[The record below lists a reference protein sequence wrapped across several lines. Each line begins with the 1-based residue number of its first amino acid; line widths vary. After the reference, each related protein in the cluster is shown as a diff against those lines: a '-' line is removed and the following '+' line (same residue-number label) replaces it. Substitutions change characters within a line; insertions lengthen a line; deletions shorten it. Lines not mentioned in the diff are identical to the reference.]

1 MSGHAD
7 LAPSA
12 AHRWIRCPGS
22 VPMSKGIGD
31 TGSSYAAEGTWA
43 HKLAEVRLEGRE
55 TLTEGEIADLVG
67 LTGETYDTAAMAEPV
82 RYYVD
87 YVKSLGGDLFTEQRL
102 SLAEITG
109 EEGAR
114 GTADAVILRGSEL
127 VIADLK
133 FGQGVKVDAVKNP
146 QLTIYAGAAVRTFA
160 PMMDEELAQI
170 RLIIIQP
177 RLDHVS
183 EWTLTPA
190 ELEARLD
197 AISKAAAEAR
207 REMTAEDTTEW
218 HLCPGLPQCR
228 FCPAR
233 GRCRELARFALTAAG
248 LEELKGTVPKLDTN
262 MIGETLGKL
271 DLIQSWIDGMRQVA
285 EEELLKGHRIPG
297 WKLVAGRAGPR
308 KWGDKAAADRAL
320 AEKGVPDSLRFVREL
335 ISPTQAEKLVK
346 EGKITDEQWQAV
358 QGEITRSEPK
368 PAVVPESDPREPWTP
383 LTAADFPDE
392 SGGTTPAPAPEKKS
406 SKGKKTAKSQHR
418 YREVK

>member
-43 HKLAEVRLEGRE
+43 HKLAEVRLSGRE

-67 LTGETYDTAAMAEPV
+67 LTGETYDTAAMTEPV

-102 SLAEITG
+102 SLTEITG

-133 FGQGVKVDAVKNP
+133 FGQGVKVDAVENP

-170 RLIIIQP
+170 RLVIIQP

-197 AISKAAAEAR
+197 TISKAAAEAR
-207 REMTAEDTTEW
+207 REMAAEDTAQW

-248 LEELKGTVPKLDTN
+248 LPELKGTVPKLDTN

-285 EEELLKGHRIPG
+285 EEELLKGHKIPG

-308 KWGDKAAADRAL
+308 KWGDKAAADRVL
-320 AEKGVPDSLRFVREL
+320 SEKGVPDSLRFVREL
-335 ISPTQAEKLVK
+335 ISPTQAEKLAK
-346 EGKITDEQWQAV
+346 EGKITEEQWQAV

-392 SGGTTPAPAPEKKS
+392 SKGTVPSPAPEKKYR
-406 SKGKKTAKSQHR
+406 KGKKTAKS
-418 YREVK
+418 

>member
-1 MSGHAD
+1 MSGHAE

-43 HKLAEVRLEGRE
+43 HKLAEVRLDGRE
-55 TLTEGEIADLVG
+55 ALTEEEIADLVG
-67 LTGETYDTAAMAEPV
+67 LTGETYDTAAMEEPV

-87 YVKSLGGDLFTEQRL
+87 YVKGLGGDLFTEQRL

-133 FGQGVKVDAVKNP
+133 FGQGVKVDAVENP

-197 AISKAAAEAR
+197 TISKAAAEAR
-207 REMTAEDTTEW
+207 REMAAGDTAEW

-248 LEELKGTVPKLDTN
+248 LPELKGTVPKLDTN

-308 KWGDKAAADRAL
+308 KWGDKAAADRVL
-320 AEKGVPDSLRFVREL
+320 AEKGVPDSLRFTREL
-335 ISPTQAEKLVK
+335 ISPTQAEKLAK
-346 EGKITDEQWQAV
+346 EGKITEEQWQAV

-383 LTAADFPDE
+383 LTAADYPDE
-392 SGGTTPAPAPEKKS
+392 SGGTAPAPAPEKKS
-406 SKGKKTAKSQHR
+406 RKGKKTAKS
-418 YREVK
+418 

>member
-1 MSGHAD
+1 MSGHAE

-43 HKLAEVRLEGRE
+43 HKLAEVRLSGRE
-55 TLTEGEIADLVG
+55 ELTDEEIADLVG
-67 LTGETYDTAAMAEPV
+67 LTGETYDTAAMEEPV

-87 YVKSLGGDLFTEQRL
+87 YVKGLGGDLFTEQRL

-133 FGQGVKVDAVKNP
+133 FGQGVKVDAVENP

-190 ELEARLD
+190 ELETRLD

-207 REMTAEDTTEW
+207 REMAAGDTAEW

-248 LEELKGTVPKLDTN
+248 LPELKGTVPKLDTN

-308 KWGDKAAADRAL
+308 KWGDKAAADRVL
-320 AEKGVPDSLRFVREL
+320 AEKGVPDSLRFTREL
-335 ISPTQAEKLVK
+335 ISPTQAEKLTK
-346 EGKITDEQWQAV
+346 EGKITEEQWQAV

-383 LTAADFPDE
+383 LTAADYPDE
-392 SGGTTPAPAPEKKS
+392 SGGTAPAPAPEKKS
-406 SKGKKTAKSQHR
+406 RKGKKTAKS
-418 YREVK
+418 

>member
-1 MSGHAD
+1 MAGHAE

-67 LTGETYDTAAMAEPV
+67 LTGETYDTAAMDEPV

-87 YVKSLGGDLFTEQRL
+87 YVQSLGGDLFTEQRL
-102 SLAEITG
+102 SLTEITG
-109 EEGAR
+109 EEGAK

-133 FGQGVKVDAVKNP
+133 FGQGVKVDAVENP
-146 QLTIYAGAAVRTFA
+146 QLTIYAGAAVRAFA

-190 ELEARLD
+190 ELEARLA

-207 REMTAEDTTEW
+207 REMAAEDTAEW

-248 LEELKGTVPKLDTN
+248 LPEMKSAVPKLDTC

-285 EEELLKGHRIPG
+285 EEELLKGRRIPG

-308 KWGDKAAADRAL
+308 KWGDKAAADRVL
-320 AEKGVPDSLRFVREL
+320 SEKGVPDSLRFVREL
-335 ISPTQAEKLVK
+335 ISPTQAEKLAK
-346 EGKITDEQWQAV
+346 AGQITEEQWQAV
-358 QGEITRSEPK
+358 QGEIVRSEPK

-383 LTAADFPDE
+383 LTATDYPDE
-392 SGGTTPAPAPEKKS
+392 SGGTAPAPVPEKKS
-406 SKGKKTAKSQHR
+406 RKGKKSQKS
-418 YREVK
+418 

>member
-1 MSGHAD
+1 MAGHAE

-43 HKLAEVRLEGRE
+43 HKLAEVRLDGRE
-55 TLTEGEIADLVG
+55 ALTEEEIADLVG
-67 LTGETYDTAAMAEPV
+67 LTGETYDTAAMEEPV

-87 YVKSLGGDLFTEQRL
+87 YVKGLGGDLFTEQRL

-133 FGQGVKVDAVKNP
+133 FGQGVKVDAVENP

-190 ELEARLD
+190 ELETRLD

-207 REMTAEDTTEW
+207 REMAAEDTAQW

-248 LEELKGTVPKLDTN
+248 LPELKGTVPKLDVC

-308 KWGDKAAADRAL
+308 KWGDKAAADRVL

-335 ISPTQAEKLVK
+335 ISPTQAEKLAK
-346 EGKITDEQWQAV
+346 EGKITEEQWQAV

-392 SGGTTPAPAPEKKS
+392 SKGTAPAPAPEKKS
-406 SKGKKTAKSQHR
+406 RKGKKSQKS
-418 YREVK
+418 

>member
-1 MSGHAD
+1 MSGHAE

-43 HKLAEVRLEGRE
+43 HKLAEVRLDGRE
-55 TLTEGEIADLVG
+55 ALTEEEIADLVG
-67 LTGETYDTAAMAEPV
+67 LTGETYDTAAMEEPV

-87 YVKSLGGDLFTEQRL
+87 YVKGLGGDLFTEQRL

-133 FGQGVKVDAVKNP
+133 FGQGVKVDAVENP

-197 AISKAAAEAR
+197 TISKAAAEAR
-207 REMTAEDTTEW
+207 REMAAGDTAEW

-248 LEELKGTVPKLDTN
+248 LPELKGTVPKLDTN

-308 KWGDKAAADRAL
+308 KWGDKAAADRVL
-320 AEKGVPDSLRFVREL
+320 AEKGVPDSLRFTREL
-335 ISPTQAEKLVK
+335 ISPTQAEKLAK
-346 EGKITDEQWQAV
+346 AGQITEEQWQAV

-383 LTAADFPDE
+383 LTAADYPDE
-392 SGGTTPAPAPEKKS
+392 SGGTAPAPAPEKKS
-406 SKGKKTAKSQHR
+406 RKGKKTAKS
-418 YREVK
+418 

>member
-1 MSGHAD
+1 MSGHAE

-43 HKLAEVRLEGRE
+43 HKLAEVRLSGRE
-55 TLTEGEIADLVG
+55 ELTDEEIADLTG
-67 LTGETYDTAAMAEPV
+67 LTGEVYDTAAMADPV

-87 YVKSLGGDLFTEQRL
+87 YVKGLGGDLFTEQRL
-102 SLAEITG
+102 SLTEITG

-133 FGQGVKVDAVKNP
+133 YGQGVKVDAVENP

-207 REMTAEDTTEW
+207 REMAAGDTAEW

-248 LEELKGTVPKLDTN
+248 LEELKGTVPKLDTC

-297 WKLVAGRAGPR
+297 WKLVAGRSGPR
-308 KWGDKAAADRAL
+308 KWGDKESADRVL
-320 AEKGVPDSLRFVREL
+320 SEKGVPDSVRFVREL
-335 ISPTQAEKLVK
+335 ISPTQAEKLAK
-346 EGKITDEQWQAV
+346 AGQITEEQWQAV
-358 QGEITRSEPK
+358 QGEIVRSEPK

-383 LTAADFPDE
+383 LTAADYPDE
-392 SGGTTPAPAPEKKS
+392 SGGTTPAPAPEKKTR
-406 SKGKKTAKSQHR
+406 KGRKTAKS
-418 YREVK
+418 

>member
-1 MSGHAD
+1 MSHAE

-43 HKLAEVRLEGRE
+43 HKLAEVRLSGRE
-55 TLTEGEIADLVG
+55 ALTEGEIADLVG
-67 LTGETYDTAAMAEPV
+67 LTGETYDTAAMSEPV

-87 YVKSLGGDLFTEQRL
+87 YVQALGGDLFTEQRL
-102 SLAEITG
+102 SLTEITG

-133 FGQGVKVDAVKNP
+133 YGQGVKVDAVENP

-160 PMMDEELAQI
+160 PMMDEELQSV

-183 EWTLTPA
+183 EWAMTPA
-190 ELEARLD
+190 ELETRLA

-207 REMTAEDTTEW
+207 REMAAEDTAEW

-233 GRCRELARFALTAAG
+233 GRCRELARYALTAAG
-248 LEELKGTVPKLDTN
+248 LEELKGTALKLDTN

-335 ISPTQAEKLVK
+335 ISPTQAEKLTK
-346 EGKITDEQWQAV
+346 EGKITEEQWQAV

-383 LTAADFPDE
+383 LTAADYPDE
-392 SGGTTPAPAPEKKS
+392 SKGTAPAPAPEKKTR
-406 SKGKKTAKSQHR
+406 KGKKTAKS
-418 YREVK
+418 

>member
-1 MSGHAD
+1 MSGHAE

-43 HKLAEVRLEGRE
+43 HKLAEVRLSGRE
-55 TLTEGEIADLVG
+55 ELTEGEIADLVG

-102 SLAEITG
+102 SLTEITG

-133 FGQGVKVDAVKNP
+133 FGQGVKVDAVENP

-183 EWTLTPA
+183 EWTMTPA

-197 AISKAAAEAR
+197 TISKAAAEAR
-207 REMTAEDTTEW
+207 REMATDETAEW

-248 LEELKGTVPKLDTN
+248 LPELKSAVPKLDTD

-285 EEELLKGHRIPG
+285 EEELLKGRSIPG

-346 EGKITDEQWQAV
+346 AGQITEEQWQAV

-392 SGGTTPAPAPEKKS
+392 SKGTVPAPVPEKKS
-406 SKGKKTAKSQHR
+406 RKGKKTAKS
-418 YREVK
+418 

>member
-1 MSGHAD
+1 M
-7 LAPSA
+7 
-12 AHRWIRCPGS
+12 
-22 VPMSKGIGD
+22 
-31 TGSSYAAEGTWA
+31 
-43 HKLAEVRLEGRE
+43 
-55 TLTEGEIADLVG
+55 
-67 LTGETYDTAAMAEPV
+67 
-82 RYYVD
+82 
-87 YVKSLGGDLFTEQRL
+87 
-102 SLAEITG
+102 
-109 EEGAR
+109 
-114 GTADAVILRGSEL
+114 
-127 VIADLK
+127 IADLK
-133 FGQGVKVDAVKNP
+133 FGQGVKVDAVENP

-197 AISKAAAEAR
+197 TISKAAAEAR
-207 REMTAEDTTEW
+207 RELAAEDTAEW

-233 GRCRELARFALTAAG
+233 GRCRELAQFALTAAG
-248 LEELKGTVPKLDTN
+248 LPELKGTVPKLDTN

-308 KWGDKAAADRAL
+308 KWGDKEAADRAL
-320 AEKGVPDSLRFVREL
+320 SEKGVPDSLRFVREL
-335 ISPTQAEKLVK
+335 ISPTQAEKLAK
-346 EGKITDEQWQAV
+346 AGQITEEQWQAV

-383 LTAADFPDE
+383 LTAADYPDE
-392 SGGTTPAPAPEKKS
+392 SGGTAPAPAQEKKS
-406 SKGKKTAKSQHR
+406 RKGKKSQKS
-418 YREVK
+418 

>member
-1 MSGHAD
+1 MSGHAE

-43 HKLAEVRLEGRE
+43 HKLAEVRLSGRE
-55 TLTEGEIADLVG
+55 ELTDEEIADLTG
-67 LTGETYDTAAMAEPV
+67 LTGEVYDTTAMADPV

-87 YVKSLGGDLFTEQRL
+87 YVKGLGGDLFTEQRL
-102 SLAEITG
+102 SLTEITG

-133 FGQGVKVDAVKNP
+133 FGQGVKVDAVENP

-197 AISKAAAEAR
+197 TISKAAAEAR
-207 REMTAEDTTEW
+207 REMAAGDTAEW

-308 KWGDKAAADRAL
+308 KWGDKAAADRVL
-320 AEKGVPDSLRFVREL
+320 AEKGVPDSLRFTREL
-335 ISPTQAEKLVK
+335 ISPTQAEKLAK
-346 EGKITDEQWQAV
+346 AGQITEEQWQAV

-383 LTAADFPDE
+383 LTAADYPDE
-392 SGGTTPAPAPEKKS
+392 SKGTAPAPAPDKKTR
-406 SKGKKTAKSQHR
+406 KGRKTAKS
-418 YREVK
+418 

>member
-1 MSGHAD
+1 MSGHAE

-43 HKLAEVRLEGRE
+43 HKLAEVRLDGRE
-55 TLTEGEIADLVG
+55 ALTEEEIADLVG
-67 LTGETYDTAAMAEPV
+67 LTGETYDTAAMEEPV

-87 YVKSLGGDLFTEQRL
+87 YVKGLGGDLFTEQRL

-133 FGQGVKVDAVKNP
+133 FGQGVKVDAVENP

-197 AISKAAAEAR
+197 TISKAAAEAR
-207 REMTAEDTTEW
+207 REMAAGDTAEW

-308 KWGDKAAADRAL
+308 KWGDKAAADRVL
-320 AEKGVPDSLRFVREL
+320 AEKGVPDSLRFTREL
-335 ISPTQAEKLVK
+335 ISPTQAEKLAK
-346 EGKITDEQWQAV
+346 AGQITEEQWQAV

-383 LTAADFPDE
+383 LTAADYPDE
-392 SGGTTPAPAPEKKS
+392 SGGTAPAPAPEKKS
-406 SKGKKTAKSQHR
+406 RKGKKTAKS
-418 YREVK
+418 

>member
-1 MSGHAD
+1 MSGHAE

-67 LTGETYDTAAMAEPV
+67 LTGETYDTAAMDEPV

-102 SLAEITG
+102 SLTEITG

-133 FGQGVKVDAVKNP
+133 FGQGVKVDAVENP

-207 REMTAEDTTEW
+207 RELAAEDTAEW

-248 LEELKGTVPKLDTN
+248 LPEMKSAVPKLDTS

-285 EEELLKGHRIPG
+285 EEELLKGRQIPG

-308 KWGDKAAADRAL
+308 KWGDKVAADRVL

-346 EGKITDEQWQAV
+346 AGQITEEQWQAV

-368 PAVVPESDPREPWTP
+368 PAVVPEDDPREPWTP
-383 LTAADFPDE
+383 LTATDYPDE
-392 SGGTTPAPAPEKKS
+392 SGGTAPAPAPEKKS
-406 SKGKKTAKSQHR
+406 RKGKKSQKS
-418 YREVK
+418 

>member
-1 MSGHAD
+1 MSGHAL

-12 AHRWIRCPGS
+12 AHRWMRCPGS

-55 TLTEGEIADLVG
+55 ALTEEEIADLVG
-67 LTGETYDTAAMAEPV
+67 LTGETYDTAAMEEPV

-87 YVKSLGGDLFTEQRL
+87 YVRGLGGDLFTEQRL
-102 SLAEITG
+102 SLTAITG
-109 EEGAR
+109 EEGAA

-133 FGQGVKVDAVKNP
+133 YGQGVKVDAVENP
-146 QLTIYAGAAVRTFA
+146 QLTIYAGAALGTFA

-190 ELEARLD
+190 ELEERLD
-197 AISKAAAEAR
+197 RIRKAAAEAR
-207 REMTAEDTTEW
+207 RELATDDMDQW
-218 HLCPGLPQCR
+218 HLCPGLSQCR

-248 LEELKGTVPKLDTN
+248 LPEMKSAVPKLDTC
-262 MIGETLGKL
+262 MIGEALGKL
-271 DLIQSWIDGMRQVA
+271 DLIQSWVDGMRQVA
-285 EEELLKGHRIPG
+285 EEELRKGRKIPG

-308 KWGDKAAADRAL
+308 KWGDKEAADRVL
-320 AEKGVPDSLRFVREL
+320 TEKGVPDSLRFVREL

-346 EGKITDEQWQAV
+346 AGQITDEQWAAV
-358 QGEITRSEPK
+358 QGEIVRSEPK

-383 LTAADFPDE
+383 LTAADYPDE
-392 SGGTTPAPAPEKKS
+392 SGGTSPAPVPEKKTR
-406 SKGKKTAKSQHR
+406 KGRKSQ
-418 YREVK
+418 KS

>member
-1 MSGHAD
+1 MSGHAE

-43 HKLAEVRLEGRE
+43 HKLAEVRLSGRE
-55 TLTEGEIADLVG
+55 ALTEGEIADLVG
-67 LTGETYDTAAMAEPV
+67 LTGETYDTAAMSDPV

-87 YVKSLGGDLFTEQRL
+87 YVRALGGDLFTEQRL
-102 SLAEITG
+102 SLTEITG

-114 GTADAVILRGSEL
+114 GTADAVIIRGSEL

-133 FGQGVKVDAVKNP
+133 FGQGVKVDAAENP

-197 AISKAAAEAR
+197 TISKAAAEAR
-207 REMTAEDTTEW
+207 REMAAEDTAQW

-233 GRCRELARFALTAAG
+233 GRCRELARYALTAAG

-335 ISPTQAEKLVK
+335 ISPTQAEKLAK
-346 EGKITDEQWQAV
+346 AGQITEEQWQAV

-383 LTAADFPDE
+383 LTATDYPDE
-392 SGGTTPAPAPEKKS
+392 SKGTAPAPVPDKKS
-406 SKGKKTAKSQHR
+406 RKGRKTAKS
-418 YREVK
+418 

>member
-1 MSGHAD
+1 
-7 LAPSA
+7 
-12 AHRWIRCPGS
+12 
-22 VPMSKGIGD
+22 MSKGIGD

-43 HKLAEVRLEGRE
+43 HKLAEVRLSGRE
-55 TLTEGEIADLVG
+55 ALTEGEIADLVG
-67 LTGETYDTAAMAEPV
+67 LTGEAYDTAAMDEPV

-102 SLAEITG
+102 SLTEITG

-133 FGQGVKVDAVKNP
+133 FGQGVKVDAMENP

-190 ELEARLD
+190 ELETRLA

-207 REMTAEDTTEW
+207 RELAAEDTAEW

-233 GRCRELARFALTAAG
+233 GRCRELAQFALTAAG
-248 LEELKGTVPKLDTN
+248 LPELKGMVPKLDTN

-335 ISPTQAEKLVK
+335 ISPTQAEKLTK
-346 EGKITDEQWQAV
+346 EGKITEEQWQAV

-383 LTAADFPDE
+383 LTATDYPDE
-392 SGGTTPAPAPEKKS
+392 SGGTAPAPAPEKKS
-406 SKGKKTAKSQHR
+406 RKGKKTAKS
-418 YREVK
+418 

>member
-1 MSGHAD
+1 MSGHAE

-43 HKLAEVRLEGRE
+43 HKLAEVRLDGRE
-55 TLTEGEIADLVG
+55 ALTEEEIADLVG
-67 LTGETYDTAAMAEPV
+67 LTGETYDTAAMEEPV

-87 YVKSLGGDLFTEQRL
+87 YVKGLGGDLFTEQRL

-133 FGQGVKVDAVKNP
+133 FGQGVKVDAVENP

-197 AISKAAAEAR
+197 TISKAAAEAR
-207 REMTAEDTTEW
+207 REMAAEDTAEW

-308 KWGDKAAADRAL
+308 KWGDKAAADRVL
-320 AEKGVPDSLRFVREL
+320 AEKGVPDSLRFTREL
-335 ISPTQAEKLVK
+335 ISPTQAEKLAK
-346 EGKITDEQWQAV
+346 AGQITEEQWQAV

-383 LTAADFPDE
+383 LTAADYPDE
-392 SGGTTPAPAPEKKS
+392 SGGTAPAPAPEKKS
-406 SKGKKTAKSQHR
+406 RKGKKTAKS
-418 YREVK
+418 

>member
-1 MSGHAD
+1 MSGHAE

-43 HKLAEVRLEGRE
+43 HKLAEVRLSGRE
-55 TLTEGEIADLVG
+55 ALTEGEIADLVG
-67 LTGETYDTAAMAEPV
+67 LTGETYDTAAMSEPV

-102 SLAEITG
+102 SLTEITG

-133 FGQGVKVDAVKNP
+133 FGQGVKVDAVENP

-197 AISKAAAEAR
+197 MISKAAAEAR
-207 REMTAEDTTEW
+207 REMATEDTAEW

-248 LEELKGTVPKLDTN
+248 LPELKSAVPKLDAC

-271 DLIQSWIDGMRQVA
+271 DLIQSWIDGVKQVA
-285 EEELLKGHRIPG
+285 EEELLKGRSIPG

-308 KWGDKAAADRAL
+308 KWGDKAAADRVL
-320 AEKGVPDSLRFVREL
+320 SEKGVPDSLRFVREL
-335 ISPTQAEKLVK
+335 ISPTQAEKLAK
-346 EGKITDEQWQAV
+346 EGKITEEQWQAV

-383 LTAADFPDE
+383 LTATDYPDE
-392 SGGTTPAPAPEKKS
+392 SKGTAPAPAPEKKS
-406 SKGKKTAKSQHR
+406 RKGRKTAKS
-418 YREVK
+418 

>member
-12 AHRWIRCPGS
+12 AHRWMRCPGS

-31 TGSSYAAEGTWA
+31 RGSSYAAEGTWA

-55 TLTEGEIADLVG
+55 SLTEDETADLVG
-67 LTGETYDTAAMAEPV
+67 LTGETYDTAAMADHV
-82 RYYVD
+82 GYYVD
-87 YVKSLGGDLFTEQRL
+87 YVRGLGGDLFTEQRL
-102 SLAEITG
+102 SLTAITG
-109 EEGAR
+109 EEGAA

-127 VIADLK
+127 VIAELK
-133 FGQGVKVDAVKNP
+133 YGQGVKVEAVENP
-146 QLTIYAGAAVRTFA
+146 QLTIYAGAALGTFA
-160 PMMDEELAQI
+160 PMMEEELAQI

-190 ELEARLD
+190 ELEDRL
-197 AISKAAAEAR
+197 AVISKAAAEAR
-207 REMTAEDTTEW
+207 REMATDDMDQW
-218 HLCPGLPQCR
+218 HFCPGLSQCR

-248 LEELKGTVPKLDTN
+248 LPELKGTVPKLDTC
-262 MIGETLGKL
+262 MIGEALGKL
-271 DLIQSWIDGMRQVA
+271 DLIQSWVDGMREAA
-285 EEELLKGHRIPG
+285 EEELLKGRKIPG

-308 KWGDKAAADRAL
+308 KWGDKAAADRVL
-320 AEKGVPDSLRFVREL
+320 SEKGVPDSLRFAREL

-346 EGKITDEQWQAV
+346 AGQITEDQWQAV
-358 QGEITRSEPK
+358 QGEIVRSEPK

-383 LTAADFPDE
+383 LTAADYPDE
-392 SGGTTPAPAPEKKS
+392 SGGTAPAPAPEKKTR
-406 SKGKKTAKSQHR
+406 KGRKSQ
-418 YREVK
+418 KS

>member
-1 MSGHAD
+1 MSHAD

-55 TLTEGEIADLVG
+55 ALTEGEIADLVG
-67 LTGETYDTAAMAEPV
+67 LTGETYDPAAMEEPV

-87 YVKSLGGDLFTEQRL
+87 YVKGLGGDLFTEQRL
-102 SLAEITG
+102 SLTEITG

-133 FGQGVKVDAVKNP
+133 YGQGVKVDAVENP
-146 QLTIYAGAAVRTFA
+146 QLTIYAGSAVRAFA

-197 AISKAAAEAR
+197 TISKAAAETR
-207 REMTAEDTTEW
+207 REMAAEDTAEW

-248 LEELKGTVPKLDTN
+248 LEELKGTVPKLDAC

-271 DLIQSWIDGMRQVA
+271 DLIQSWIDGMKQVA
-285 EEELLKGHRIPG
+285 EEELLKGRSIPG

-308 KWGDKAAADRAL
+308 KWGDKEAADRVL
-320 AEKGVPDSLRFVREL
+320 SEKGVPDSLRFVREL
-335 ISPTQAEKLVK
+335 ISPAQAEKLAK
-346 EGKITDEQWQAV
+346 AGQITEEQWQAV

-383 LTAADFPDE
+383 LTAADYPDE
-392 SGGTTPAPAPEKKS
+392 SKGTAPAPAPEKKTR
-406 SKGKKTAKSQHR
+406 KGKKTAKS
-418 YREVK
+418 

>member
-1 MSGHAD
+1 MAGHAE

-67 LTGETYDTAAMAEPV
+67 LTGETYDTAAMDEPV

-87 YVKSLGGDLFTEQRL
+87 YVQSLGGDLFTEQRL
-102 SLAEITG
+102 SLTEITG
-109 EEGAR
+109 EEGAK

-133 FGQGVKVDAVKNP
+133 FGQGVKVDAVENP
-146 QLTIYAGAAVRTFA
+146 QLTIYAGAAVRAFA

-190 ELEARLD
+190 ELEARLA

-207 REMTAEDTTEW
+207 REMAAEDTAEW

-248 LEELKGTVPKLDTN
+248 LPEMKSAVPKLDTC

-285 EEELLKGHRIPG
+285 EEELLKGRRIPG

-308 KWGDKAAADRAL
+308 KWGDKAAADRVL
-320 AEKGVPDSLRFVREL
+320 SEKGVPDSLRFVREL
-335 ISPTQAEKLVK
+335 ISPAQAEKLAK
-346 EGKITDEQWQAV
+346 AGQITEEQWQAV

-383 LTAADFPDE
+383 LTATDYPDE
-392 SGGTTPAPAPEKKS
+392 SKGIAPAPVPEKKS
-406 SKGKKTAKSQHR
+406 RKGKKSQKS
-418 YREVK
+418 

>member
-12 AHRWIRCPGS
+12 AHRWMRCPGS

-31 TGSSYAAEGTWA
+31 RGSSYAAEGTWA

-55 TLTEGEIADLVG
+55 SLTEDETADLVG
-67 LTGETYDTAAMAEPV
+67 LTGETYDTAAMADHV
-82 RYYVD
+82 GYYVD
-87 YVKSLGGDLFTEQRL
+87 YVRGLGGDLFTEQRL
-102 SLAEITG
+102 SLTAITG
-109 EEGAR
+109 EEGAA

-133 FGQGVKVDAVKNP
+133 YGQGVKVEAVENP
-146 QLTIYAGAAVRTFA
+146 QLTIYAGAALGTFA
-160 PMMDEELAQI
+160 PMMEEELAQI

-183 EWTLTPA
+183 EWVLTPA
-190 ELEARLD
+190 ELEDRL
-197 AISKAAAEAR
+197 AVISKAAAEAR
-207 REMTAEDTTEW
+207 REMATDDMDQW
-218 HLCPGLPQCR
+218 HFCPGLSQCR

-248 LEELKGTVPKLDTN
+248 LPELKGTVPKLDTC
-262 MIGETLGKL
+262 MIGEALGKL
-271 DLIQSWIDGMRQVA
+271 DLIQSWVDGMREAA
-285 EEELLKGHRIPG
+285 EEELLKGRKIPG

-308 KWGDKAAADRAL
+308 KWGDKAAADRVL
-320 AEKGVPDSLRFVREL
+320 SEKGVPDSLRFVREL

-346 EGKITDEQWQAV
+346 AGQITEDQWQAV
-358 QGEITRSEPK
+358 QGEIVRSEPK

-383 LTAADFPDE
+383 LTAADYPDE
-392 SGGTTPAPAPEKKS
+392 SGGTAPAPAPEKKTR
-406 SKGKKTAKSQHR
+406 KGRKSQ
-418 YREVK
+418 KS

>member
-1 MSGHAD
+1 MAGHAE

-43 HKLAEVRLEGRE
+43 HKLAEVRLSGRE
-55 TLTEGEIADLVG
+55 ELTDEEIADLTG
-67 LTGETYDTAAMAEPV
+67 LTGEVYDTTAMADPV

-87 YVKSLGGDLFTEQRL
+87 YVKGLGGDLFTEQRL
-102 SLAEITG
+102 SLTEITG

-133 FGQGVKVDAVKNP
+133 FGQGVKVDAVENP

-197 AISKAAAEAR
+197 TISKAAAEAR
-207 REMTAEDTTEW
+207 REMAAGDTAEW

-248 LEELKGTVPKLDTN
+248 LPEMKSAVPKLDTN
-262 MIGETLGKL
+262 MIGEALGKL
-271 DLIQSWIDGMRQVA
+271 DLIQSWIDGMKQVA
-285 EEELLKGHRIPG
+285 EEELLKGRQIPG

-308 KWGDKAAADRAL
+308 KWGDKAAADRVL
-320 AEKGVPDSLRFVREL
+320 AEKGVPDSLRFTREL
-335 ISPTQAEKLVK
+335 ISPTQAEKLAK
-346 EGKITDEQWQAV
+346 AGQITEEQWQAV

-383 LTAADFPDE
+383 LTAADYPDE
-392 SGGTTPAPAPEKKS
+392 SKGTAPAPAPDKKTR
-406 SKGKKTAKSQHR
+406 KGRKTAKS
-418 YREVK
+418 

>member
-1 MSGHAD
+1 MSGHAE

-55 TLTEGEIADLVG
+55 TLTEDEIADLVG
-67 LTGETYDTAAMAEPV
+67 LTGETYDTAAMDEPV

-102 SLAEITG
+102 SLTEITG

-133 FGQGVKVDAVKNP
+133 FGQGVKVDAVENP

-197 AISKAAAEAR
+197 TISKAAAEAR
-207 REMTAEDTTEW
+207 REMAAEDTAQW

-248 LEELKGTVPKLDTN
+248 LPELKGMVPKLDAC

-285 EEELLKGHRIPG
+285 EEELLKGRSIPG

-308 KWGDKAAADRAL
+308 KWGDKEAADRIL
-320 AEKGVPDSLRFVREL
+320 SEKGVPDSLRFTREL
-335 ISPTQAEKLVK
+335 ISPTQAEKLAK
-346 EGKITDEQWQAV
+346 AGQITEEQWQAV

-368 PAVVPESDPREPWTP
+368 PAVVPEDDPREPWTQ
-383 LTAADFPDE
+383 LTATDYPDE
-392 SGGTTPAPAPEKKS
+392 SGGTAPAPAPEKKS
-406 SKGKKTAKSQHR
+406 RKGKKTAKS
-418 YREVK
+418 

>member
-1 MSGHAD
+1 MSHAE

-43 HKLAEVRLEGRE
+43 HKLAEVRLSGRE
-55 TLTEGEIADLVG
+55 ALTEGEIADLAG

-102 SLAEITG
+102 SLTEITG

-133 FGQGVKVDAVKNP
+133 FGQGVKVDAVENP

-197 AISKAAAEAR
+197 MISKAAAEAR
-207 REMTAEDTTEW
+207 REMAAGDTSEW

-335 ISPTQAEKLVK
+335 ISPTQAEKLAK
-346 EGKITDEQWQAV
+346 EGKITEEQWQAV

-383 LTAADFPDE
+383 LTATDYPDE
-392 SGGTTPAPAPEKKS
+392 SKGTAPAPAPEKKS
-406 SKGKKTAKSQHR
+406 RKGRKTAKS
-418 YREVK
+418 

>member
-43 HKLAEVRLEGRE
+43 HKLAEVRLSGRE
-55 TLTEGEIADLVG
+55 TLTEGEVADLVG
-67 LTGETYDTAAMAEPV
+67 LTGETYDTAAMDEPV

-87 YVKSLGGDLFTEQRL
+87 YVQALGGDLFTEQRL
-102 SLAEITG
+102 SLTEITG

-133 FGQGVKVDAVKNP
+133 YGQGVKVDAVENP

-160 PMMDEELAQI
+160 PMMDEELQSV

-183 EWTLTPA
+183 EWTMTPA

-197 AISKAAAEAR
+197 TISKAAAEAR
-207 REMTAEDTTEW
+207 REMAAGDTAEW

-248 LEELKGTVPKLDTN
+248 LPEMKSAVPKLDTN

-271 DLIQSWIDGMRQVA
+271 DLIQSWIDGMKQVA
-285 EEELLKGHRIPG
+285 EEELLKGRSIPG

-308 KWGDKAAADRAL
+308 KWGDKAAADRVL
-320 AEKGVPDSLRFVREL
+320 SEKGVPDSLRFVREL
-335 ISPTQAEKLVK
+335 ISPTQAEKLAK

-383 LTAADFPDE
+383 LTATDYPDE
-392 SGGTTPAPAPEKKS
+392 SKGITPAPAPEKKS
-406 SKGKKTAKSQHR
+406 RKGKKSQKS
-418 YREVK
+418 

>member
-1 MSGHAD
+1 MSHAE

-55 TLTEGEIADLVG
+55 ALTEKEIADLVG
-67 LTGETYDTAAMAEPV
+67 LTGETYDTAAMEEPV

-87 YVKSLGGDLFTEQRL
+87 YVKGLGGDLFTEQRL
-102 SLAEITG
+102 SLTEITG

-133 FGQGVKVDAVKNP
+133 YGQGVKVDAVENP

-207 REMTAEDTTEW
+207 RELAAGDTAEW
-218 HLCPGLPQCR
+218 RLCPGLPQCR

-248 LEELKGTVPKLDTN
+248 LEELKGTVPKLDAC

-285 EEELLKGHRIPG
+285 EEELLKGRQIPG

-308 KWGDKAAADRAL
+308 KWGDKTAADRVL
-320 AEKGVPDSLRFVREL
+320 SEKGVPDSLRFVREL

-346 EGKITDEQWQAV
+346 AGQITEEQWQAV

-383 LTAADFPDE
+383 LTAADYPDE
-392 SGGTTPAPAPEKKS
+392 SGGTAPAPAPEKKS
-406 SKGKKTAKSQHR
+406 RKGRKTAKS
-418 YREVK
+418 

>member
-12 AHRWIRCPGS
+12 AHRWMRCPGS

-31 TGSSYAAEGTWA
+31 RGSSYAAEGTWA

-55 TLTEGEIADLVG
+55 SLTEDETADLVG
-67 LTGETYDTAAMAEPV
+67 LTGETYDTAAMADHV
-82 RYYVD
+82 GYYVD
-87 YVKSLGGDLFTEQRL
+87 YVRGLGGDLFTEQRL
-102 SLAEITG
+102 SLTAITG
-109 EEGAR
+109 EEGAA

-133 FGQGVKVDAVKNP
+133 YGQGVKVEAVENP
-146 QLTIYAGAAVRTFA
+146 QLTIYAGAALGTFA
-160 PMMDEELAQI
+160 PMMEEELAQI

-183 EWTLTPA
+183 EWVLTPA
-190 ELEARLD
+190 ELEDRL
-197 AISKAAAEAR
+197 AVISKAAAEAR
-207 REMTAEDTTEW
+207 REMATDDMDQW
-218 HLCPGLPQCR
+218 HFCPGLSQCR

-248 LEELKGTVPKLDTN
+248 LPELKGTVPKLDTC
-262 MIGETLGKL
+262 MIGEALGKL
-271 DLIQSWIDGMRQVA
+271 DLIQSWVDGMREAA
-285 EEELLKGHRIPG
+285 EEELLKGRKIPG

-308 KWGDKAAADRAL
+308 KWGDKAAADRVL
-320 AEKGVPDSLRFVREL
+320 SEKGVPDSLRFAREL

-346 EGKITDEQWQAV
+346 AGQITEDQWQAV
-358 QGEITRSEPK
+358 QGEIVRSEPK

-383 LTAADFPDE
+383 LTAADYPDE
-392 SGGTTPAPAPEKKS
+392 SGGTAPAPAPEKKTR
-406 SKGKKTAKSQHR
+406 KGRKSQ
-418 YREVK
+418 KS

>member
-1 MSGHAD
+1 MSGHAE

-55 TLTEGEIADLVG
+55 ALTEGEIADLVG
-67 LTGETYDTAAMAEPV
+67 LTGETYDTAAMSDPV

-87 YVKSLGGDLFTEQRL
+87 YVQALGGDLFTELRL
-102 SLAEITG
+102 SLTEITG

-133 FGQGVKVDAVKNP
+133 FGQGVKVDAVENP

-207 REMTAEDTTEW
+207 REMATEDTAQW

-233 GRCRELARFALTAAG
+233 GRCRELAQFALTAAG
-248 LEELKGTVPKLDTN
+248 LPELKSAVPKLDTD

-285 EEELLKGHRIPG
+285 EEELLKGRRIPG

-308 KWGDKAAADRAL
+308 KWGDKAAADRVL
-320 AEKGVPDSLRFVREL
+320 SEKGVPDSLRFVREL
-335 ISPTQAEKLVK
+335 ISPTQAEKLAK
-346 EGKITDEQWQAV
+346 EGKITEEQWQAV

-383 LTAADFPDE
+383 LTAADYPDE
-392 SGGTTPAPAPEKKS
+392 SKGTAPAPAPEKKS
-406 SKGKKTAKSQHR
+406 RKGKKTAKS
-418 YREVK
+418 

>member
-1 MSGHAD
+1 
-7 LAPSA
+7 
-12 AHRWIRCPGS
+12 
-22 VPMSKGIGD
+22 MSKGIGD

-55 TLTEGEIADLVG
+55 ALTEGEVADLVG
-67 LTGETYDTAAMAEPV
+67 LTGEVYDTAAMDEPV

-87 YVKSLGGDLFTEQRL
+87 YVKGLGGDLFTEQRL
-102 SLAEITG
+102 SLTEITG

-133 FGQGVKVDAVKNP
+133 YGQGVKVDAVENP

-207 REMTAEDTTEW
+207 REMAAGDTAEW

-248 LEELKGTVPKLDTN
+248 LEELKGTVPKLDTC

-308 KWGDKAAADRAL
+308 KWGDKEAADRVL
-320 AEKGVPDSLRFVREL
+320 AEKGVPDSVRFVREL
-335 ISPTQAEKLVK
+335 VSPTQAEKLAK
-346 EGKITDEQWQAV
+346 SGQITEEQWQAV

-383 LTAADFPDE
+383 LTAADYPDE
-392 SGGTTPAPAPEKKS
+392 SKGTAPTPAPEKKPR
-406 SKGKKTAKSQHR
+406 KGRKTAKS
-418 YREVK
+418 

>member
-1 MSGHAD
+1 MSHAL

-12 AHRWIRCPGS
+12 AHRWIQCPGS

-43 HKLAEVRLEGRE
+43 HKLAEVRLSGRE
-55 TLTEGEIADLVG
+55 TLTEEEIADLVG
-67 LTGETYDTAAMAEPV
+67 LTGETYDTAAMDEPV

-87 YVKSLGGDLFTEQRL
+87 YVRSLGGDLFAEQRL
-102 SLAEITG
+102 PLTAITG
-109 EEGAR
+109 EEGAA
-114 GTADAVILRGSEL
+114 GTADAVILRGGEL
-127 VIADLK
+127 TIADLK
-133 FGQGVKVDAVKNP
+133 YGQGVKVDAVENP

-160 PMMDEELAQI
+160 PMMDEELTQI

-190 ELEARLD
+190 ELETRLA
-197 AISKAAAEAR
+197 AIGKAADEVR
-207 REMTAEDTTEW
+207 RELASEADQW
-218 HLCPGLPQCR
+218 HLCPGLTQCR

-248 LEELKGTVPKLDTN
+248 LPELKSAVPKLDTC

-285 EEELLKGHRIPG
+285 EEELLKGRRIPG
-297 WKLVAGRAGPR
+297 WKLVSGRQGPR
-308 KWGDKAAADRAL
+308 KWGDKDAADRVL
-320 AEKGVPDSLRFVREL
+320 SEKGVPDSLRFVQEL

-346 EGKITDEQWQAV
+346 AGQITEEQWQAV

-368 PAVVPESDPREPWTP
+368 PCVVPEDDPRQPWTP
-383 LTAADFPDE
+383 LTAADYPDE
-392 SGGTTPAPAPEKKS
+392 SGGTAPAPAPEKKTR
-406 SKGKKTAKSQHR
+406 KGKKSQKS
-418 YREVK
+418 